1 MGRTGVM
8 IKYIGSEC
16 STFIEMDREKIIDMV
31 SYFATNAQKF
41 LEIQTEKDT
50 WFINLD
56 SIEYIRF
63 IYGEEGEK

>member
-1 MGRTGVM
+1 MGKTGIM
-8 IKYIGSEC
+8 IKYIGSER
-16 STFIEMDREKIIDMV
+16 STFIEMDREKVIDML

-63 IYGEEGEK
+63 IHGLRG